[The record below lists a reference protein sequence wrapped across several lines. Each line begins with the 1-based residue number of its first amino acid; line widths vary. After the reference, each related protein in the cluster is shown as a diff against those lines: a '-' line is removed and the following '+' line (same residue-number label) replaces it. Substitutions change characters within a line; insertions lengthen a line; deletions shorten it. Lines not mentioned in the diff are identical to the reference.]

1 MTLGLPN
8 KKEERKNMREDKN
21 AMWSYE
27 AHMSHHKKHFEEG
40 LDYLY
45 ALRNP
50 KSLARRT
57 LCRVYNVFH
66 SLLKESCSWLTI
78 GDFTGVEAM
87 YLTEQGQKAMASD
100 ISDVY
105 IKEAHRL
112 KLIDAYD
119 RINVEQIEYGEDA
132 FDYVLCKE
140 SFHHFPR
147 AYLGLYEMIRV
158 AKKGVVLIEPT
169 DVFCKMSSL
178 VFLKN
183 LCDLFNPNLINK
195 LWKNRYSWEVV
206 GNYVF
211 KLSER
216 EVEKAAMGMGLPCIA
231 FKGVN
236 IRLKPIPE
244 SWGDQKK
251 IPIDKRLERKLDRYI
266 TRRDLLCKLGI
277 IPHNHLCAIIFK
289 EKPSAELLED
299 LRRDHFQVIELP
311 PNPYLH

>member
-1 MTLGLPN
+1 
-8 KKEERKNMREDKN
+8 MREDKN

-57 LCRVYNVFH
+57 LCRVYDVFH

-169 DVFCKMSSL
+169 DAFCKMSSL

-183 LCDLFNPNLINK
+183 FCDLFNPNLINK

-266 TRRDLLCKLGI
+266 ARRDLLCKLGI
-277 IPHNHLCAIIFK
+277 IPHNNLCAIIFK

>member
-1 MTLGLPN
+1 
-8 KKEERKNMREDKN
+8 MREDNN

-27 AHMSHHKKHFEEG
+27 VHMSHHKKHFEEG
-40 LDYLY
+40 QDYLY

-57 LCRVYNVFH
+57 LCRVYDVFH

-169 DVFCKMSSL
+169 DVFCKISSL

-183 LCDLFNPNLINK
+183 FCDLFNPNLINK
-195 LWKNRYSWEVV
+195 LWKNRYSWLAIM
-206 GNYVF
+206 F
-211 KLSER
+211 SSSPR
-216 EVEKAAMGMGLPCIA
+216 EKSKKRRWVWGFPALLLRVLISDSNR
-231 FKGVN
+231 FRNLGV
-236 IRLKPIPE
+236 IR
-244 SWGDQKK
+244 
-251 IPIDKRLERKLDRYI
+251 RKYR
-266 TRRDLLCKLGI
+266 
-277 IPHNHLCAIIFK
+277 
-289 EKPSAELLED
+289 
-299 LRRDHFQVIELP
+299 
-311 PNPYLH
+311 

>member
-1 MTLGLPN
+1 MAHEI
-8 KKEERKNMREDKN
+8 KRDKN
-21 AMWSYE
+21 AARSYE
-27 AHMSHHKKHFEEG
+27 AHSSHHEENFAKG
-40 LDYLY
+40 EDHLWAMTHPDSLSHKTLY
-45 ALRNP
+45 
-50 KSLARRT
+50 RT
-57 LCRVYNVFH
+57 LNVFH
-66 SLLKESCSWLTI
+66 PLLREVYSWLTI

-100 ISDVY
+100 ISD
-105 IKEAHRL
+105 IFLEEAHRL

-119 RINVEQIEYGEDA
+119 RINVEQIEYDEDT

-183 LCDLFNPNLINK
+183 FCDLFNPNLINK

-216 EVEKAAMGMGLPCIA
+216 EIEKVAMGMGLPCIA

-236 IRLKPIPE
+236 IRLKPIPA

-251 IPIDKRLERKLDRYI
+251 IPIDKRLERKLNRSFFFW
-266 TRRDLLCKLGI
+266 DLICRLRI
-277 IPHNHLCAIIFK
+277 IPHNNLCAIIFK
-289 EKPSAELLED
+289 EMPATELLED
-299 LRRDHFQVIELP
+299 LRRNHFQVLELP
-311 PNPYLH
+311 RNPYLH

>member
-1 MTLGLPN
+1 M
-8 KKEERKNMREDKN
+8 EERITRSEKNSAR
-21 AMWSYE
+21 SYE
-27 AHMSHHKKHFEEG
+27 AHMHHHEKHFAEG
-40 LDYLY
+40 QDYLY
-45 ALRNP
+45 ALKNP
-50 KSLARRT
+50 GSLAHKT
-57 LCRVYNVFH
+57 LCRIYDVFY

-100 ISDVY
+100 ISD
-105 IKEAHRL
+105 IFLEEAHRL
-112 KLIDAYD
+112 KLIEAYD
-119 RINVEQIEYGEDA
+119 RINVEQIEYDEDT

-183 LCDLFNPNLINK
+183 FCDLFNPNLINK

-216 EVEKAAMGMGLPCIA
+216 EIEKVAMGMGLPCIA

-236 IRLKPIPE
+236 IRLKPIPA

-251 IPIDKRLERKLDRYI
+251 IPIDKRLERKLNRSFFFW
-266 TRRDLLCKLGI
+266 DLICRLRI
-277 IPHNHLCAIIFK
+277 IPHNNLCAIIFK
-289 EKPSAELLED
+289 EMPATELLED
-299 LRRDHFQVIELP
+299 LRRNHFQVLELP
-311 PNPYLH
+311 RNPYLH

>member
-1 MTLGLPN
+1 
-8 KKEERKNMREDKN
+8 MREDKN

-57 LCRVYNVFH
+57 LCRVYDVFH

-105 IKEAHRL
+105 IKEAYRL

-183 LCDLFNPNLINK
+183 FCDLFNPNLINK

-266 TRRDLLCKLGI
+266 ARRDLLCKLGI
-277 IPHNHLCAIIFK
+277 IPHNNLCAIIFK

>member
-1 MTLGLPN
+1 
-8 KKEERKNMREDKN
+8 MREDKN

-40 LDYLY
+40 QDYLY
-45 ALRNP
+45 TLRNP

-57 LCRVYNVFH
+57 LCRVYDVFH

-169 DVFCKMSSL
+169 DAFCKMSSL

-183 LCDLFNPNLINK
+183 FCDLFNPNLINK

-266 TRRDLLCKLGI
+266 ARRDLLCKLGI
-277 IPHNHLCAIIFK
+277 IPHNNLCAIIFK

>member
-1 MTLGLPN
+1 MAHEI
-8 KKEERKNMREDKN
+8 KRDKN
-21 AMWSYE
+21 AARSYE
-27 AHMSHHKKHFEEG
+27 AHSSHHEENFAKG
-40 LDYLY
+40 EDHLWAMTHPDSLSHKTLY
-45 ALRNP
+45 
-50 KSLARRT
+50 RT
-57 LCRVYNVFH
+57 LNVFH
-66 SLLKESCSWLTI
+66 PLLREVHSWLTI

-87 YLTEQGQKAMASD
+87 YLTEQGQKTMASD
-100 ISDVY
+100 ISDVFL
-105 IKEAHRL
+105 KEAHRL

-119 RINVEQIEYGEDA
+119 RINVEQIEYDEDM

-140 SFHHFPR
+140 AFHHFPR

-183 LCDLFNPNLINK
+183 FCDLFNPNLINK

-216 EVEKAAMGMGLPCIA
+216 EIEKVAMGMGLPCIA

-236 IRLKPIPE
+236 IRLKPIPA

-251 IPIDKRLERKLDRYI
+251 IPIDKRLERKLNRSFFFW
-266 TRRDLLCKLGI
+266 DLICRLRI
-277 IPHNHLCAIIFK
+277 IPHNNLCAIIFK
-289 EKPSAELLED
+289 EMPATELLED
-299 LRRDHFQVIELP
+299 LRRNHFQVLELP
-311 PNPYLH
+311 RNPYLH

>member
-1 MTLGLPN
+1 
-8 KKEERKNMREDKN
+8 
-21 AMWSYE
+21 
-27 AHMSHHKKHFEEG
+27 
-40 LDYLY
+40 
-45 ALRNP
+45 
-50 KSLARRT
+50 
-57 LCRVYNVFH
+57 
-66 SLLKESCSWLTI
+66 
-78 GDFTGVEAM
+78 M
-87 YLTEQGQKAMASD
+87 YLAEKGQDAIASD
-100 ISDVY
+100 ISDVFL
-105 IKEAHRL
+105 KEAYRL
-112 KLIDAYD
+112 RLIGAYD
-119 RINVEQIEYGEDA
+119 CINVEQISYEENS
-132 FDYVLCKE
+132 FDYLLCKE
-140 SFHHFPR
+140 AFHHFPR

-183 LCDLFNPNLINK
+183 FCDLFNPNLINK

-266 TRRDLLCKLGI
+266 ARRDLLCKLGI
-277 IPHNHLCAIIFK
+277 IPHNNLCAIIFK

>member
-1 MTLGLPN
+1 
-8 KKEERKNMREDKN
+8 MREDKN

-57 LCRVYNVFH
+57 LCRVYDVFH

-169 DVFCKMSSL
+169 DAFCKMSSL

-183 LCDLFNPNLINK
+183 FCDLFNPNLINK

-244 SWGDQKK
+244 SWGDPKK
-251 IPIDKRLERKLDRYI
+251 VPIDKRLERKLDRYI
-266 TRRDLLCKLGI
+266 ARRDLLCKLGI
-277 IPHNHLCAIIFK
+277 IPHNNLCAIIFK

>member
-1 MTLGLPN
+1 
-8 KKEERKNMREDKN
+8 
-21 AMWSYE
+21 
-27 AHMSHHKKHFEEG
+27 
-40 LDYLY
+40 
-45 ALRNP
+45 
-50 KSLARRT
+50 
-57 LCRVYNVFH
+57 
-66 SLLKESCSWLTI
+66 
-78 GDFTGVEAM
+78 M

-100 ISDVY
+100 ISD
-105 IKEAHRL
+105 IFLKEAHRL

-119 RINVEQIEYGEDA
+119 RINVEQIEYEEDT

-183 LCDLFNPNLINK
+183 FCDLFNPNLINK

-216 EVEKAAMGMGLPCIA
+216 EVEKVAMGMGLPCIA

-236 IRLKPIPE
+236 IRLKPIPA

-251 IPIDKRLERKLDRYI
+251 IPIDKRLERKLNRSFFFW
-266 TRRDLLCKLGI
+266 DLICRLRI
-277 IPHNHLCAIIFK
+277 IPHNNLCAIIFK
-289 EKPSAELLED
+289 EMPGTELLED
-299 LRRDHFQVIELP
+299 LRRNHFQVLALP
-311 PNPYLH
+311 HNPYLH

>member
-1 MTLGLPN
+1 MAHEI
-8 KKEERKNMREDKN
+8 KRDKN
-21 AMWSYE
+21 AARSYE
-27 AHMSHHKKHFEEG
+27 AHSSHHEENFAKG
-40 LDYLY
+40 EDHLWAMTHPDSLSHKTLY
-45 ALRNP
+45 
-50 KSLARRT
+50 RT
-57 LCRVYNVFH
+57 LNVFH
-66 SLLKESCSWLTI
+66 PLLREVYSWLTI

-100 ISDVY
+100 ISD
-105 IKEAHRL
+105 IFLEEAHRL
-112 KLIDAYD
+112 KLIEAYD
-119 RINVEQIEYGEDA
+119 RINVEQIEYDEDT

-183 LCDLFNPNLINK
+183 FCDLFNPNLINK

-216 EVEKAAMGMGLPCIA
+216 EIEKVAMGMGLPCIA

-236 IRLKPIPE
+236 IRLKPIPA

-251 IPIDKRLERKLDRYI
+251 IPIDKRLERKLNRSFFFW
-266 TRRDLLCKLGI
+266 DLICRLRI
-277 IPHNHLCAIIFK
+277 IPHNNLCAIIFK
-289 EKPSAELLED
+289 EMPATELLED
-299 LRRDHFQVIELP
+299 LRRNHFQVLELP
-311 PNPYLH
+311 RNPYLH

>member
-1 MTLGLPN
+1 MN
-8 KKEERKNMREDKN
+8 EFKFMAKEFRREEYS
-21 AMWSYE
+21 ARSYVAHAAHHE
-27 AHMSHHKKHFEEG
+27 ANFAKGEDH
-40 LDYLY
+40 LY
-45 ALRNP
+45 AMTHP
-50 KSLARRT
+50 DSLSHKI
-57 LCRVYNVFH
+57 LCRVYDVFH

-183 LCDLFNPNLINK
+183 FCDLFNPNLINK

-244 SWGDQKK
+244 SWGDPKK

-266 TRRDLLCKLGI
+266 ARRDLLCKLGI
-277 IPHNHLCAIIFK
+277 IPHNNLCAIIFK
-289 EKPSAELLED
+289 ERPSAELLED

>member
-1 MTLGLPN
+1 
-8 KKEERKNMREDKN
+8 MREDKN

-40 LDYLY
+40 QDYLY

-57 LCRVYNVFH
+57 LCRVYDVFH

-169 DVFCKMSSL
+169 DAFCKMSSL

-183 LCDLFNPNLINK
+183 FCDLFNPNLINK

-244 SWGDQKK
+244 SWGDPKK

-266 TRRDLLCKLGI
+266 ARRDLLCKLGI
-277 IPHNHLCAIIFK
+277 IPHNNLCAIIFK

>member
-1 MTLGLPN
+1 
-8 KKEERKNMREDKN
+8 MREDKN

-50 KSLARRT
+50 KSLERRT
-57 LCRVYNVFH
+57 LCRVYDVFH

-169 DVFCKMSSL
+169 DAFCKMSSL

-183 LCDLFNPNLINK
+183 FCDLFNPNLINK

-244 SWGDQKK
+244 SWGDPKK

-266 TRRDLLCKLGI
+266 ARRDLLCKLGI
-277 IPHNHLCAIIFK
+277 IPHNNLCAIIFK

>member
-1 MTLGLPN
+1 MAHEI
-8 KKEERKNMREDKN
+8 KRDKN
-21 AMWSYE
+21 AARSYE
-27 AHMSHHKKHFEEG
+27 AHSSHHEENFAKG
-40 LDYLY
+40 EDHLWAMTHPDSLSHKTLY
-45 ALRNP
+45 
-50 KSLARRT
+50 RT
-57 LCRVYNVFH
+57 LNVFH
-66 SLLKESCSWLTI
+66 PLLREVYSWLTI

-100 ISDVY
+100 ISD
-105 IKEAHRL
+105 IFLEEAHRL

-119 RINVEQIEYGEDA
+119 RINVEQIEYDEDT

-140 SFHHFPR
+140 AFHHFPR

-183 LCDLFNPNLINK
+183 FCDRFNPNLINK

-216 EVEKAAMGMGLPCIA
+216 EIEKVAMGMGLPCIA

-236 IRLKPIPE
+236 IRLKPIPA

-251 IPIDKRLERKLDRYI
+251 IPIDKRLERKVNRYI
-266 TRRDLLCKLGI
+266 TMRDLICKFGI
-277 IPHNHLCAIIFK
+277 IPYNNLCAIIFK
-289 EKPSAELLED
+289 ERPSTELLQD
-299 LRRDHFQVIELP
+299 LRRNHFRVIELP

>member
-1 MTLGLPN
+1 
-8 KKEERKNMREDKN
+8 MREDKN

-50 KSLARRT
+50 KSLERRT
-57 LCRVYNVFH
+57 LCRVYDVFH

-87 YLTEQGQKAMASD
+87 YLTEQSQKAMASD

-169 DVFCKMSSL
+169 DAFCKMSSL

-183 LCDLFNPNLINK
+183 FCDLFNPNLINK

-244 SWGDQKK
+244 SWGDPKK
-251 IPIDKRLERKLDRYI
+251 VPIDKRLERKLDRYI
-266 TRRDLLCKLGI
+266 ARRDLLCKLGI
-277 IPHNHLCAIIFK
+277 IPHNNLCAIIFK
-289 EKPSAELLED
+289 EKPSPELLED

>member
-1 MTLGLPN
+1 
-8 KKEERKNMREDKN
+8 MREDKN

-40 LDYLY
+40 QDYLY
-45 ALRNP
+45 TLRNP

-57 LCRVYNVFH
+57 LCRVYDVFH

-105 IKEAHRL
+105 IKEAYRL

-169 DVFCKMSSL
+169 DAFCKMSSL

-266 TRRDLLCKLGI
+266 ARRDLLCKLGI
-277 IPHNHLCAIIFK
+277 IPHNNLCAIIFK
-289 EKPSAELLED
+289 ERPSAELLED

>member
-1 MTLGLPN
+1 MEREIKHE
-8 KKEERKNMREDKN
+8 KKSRR
-21 AMWSYE
+21 SYE
-27 AHMSHHKKHFEEG
+27 AHTAHHEENFARG
-40 LDYLY
+40 GDHLY
-45 ALRNP
+45 AMTHP
-50 KSLARRT
+50 ESLSHKMLYRI
-57 LCRVYNVFH
+57 LDSFH
-66 SLLKESCSWLTI
+66 PLLSESCSWLTI

-100 ISDVY
+100 ISDVFL
-105 IKEAHRL
+105 KEAHRS

-119 RINVEQIEYGEDA
+119 RINVEQIEYDEDT

-183 LCDLFNPNLINK
+183 FCDLFNPNLINK

-216 EVEKAAMGMGLPCIA
+216 EVEKVAMGMGLPCIA

-236 IRLKPIPE
+236 IRLKPIPA

-251 IPIDKRLERKLDRYI
+251 IPIDKRLERKLNRSFFFW
-266 TRRDLLCKLGI
+266 DLICRLRI
-277 IPHNHLCAIIFK
+277 IPHNNLCAIIFK
-289 EKPSAELLED
+289 EMPGTELLED
-299 LRRDHFQVIELP
+299 LRRNHFQVLELP
-311 PNPYLH
+311 HNPYLH

>member
-1 MTLGLPN
+1 
-8 KKEERKNMREDKN
+8 MREDKN

-40 LDYLY
+40 QDYLY
-45 ALRNP
+45 TLRNP

-57 LCRVYNVFH
+57 LCRVYDVFH

-169 DVFCKMSSL
+169 DAFCKMSSL

-183 LCDLFNPNLINK
+183 FCDLFNPNLINK

-266 TRRDLLCKLGI
+266 ARRDLLCKLGI
-277 IPHNHLCAIIFK
+277 IPHNNLCAIIFK
-289 EKPSAELLED
+289 ERPSAELLED